1 VDLEVEQMVVQFQ
14 ALDLLLLMLL
24 QLQLILAEEVVEVLV
39 YNPTVVL

>member
-1 VDLEVEQMVVQFQ
+1 MEQMVVQFQ

-39 YNPTVVL
+39 YHLTVVL